1 MLYGELW
8 GQGEMLGTNW
18 MKEDNIQPHLLL
30 PEQQLLLNTEPC
42 ICVSASMSQQAE
54 LIPWE
59 LSG

>member
-1 MLYGELW
+1 MLHGELL

-18 MKEDNIQPHLLL
+18 MKEGNIQSHLLL
-30 PEQQLLLNTEPC
+30 PEQLLLNAEHC
-42 ICVSASMSQQAE
+42 IFPSASVSQQAE

>member
-1 MLYGELW
+1 
-8 GQGEMLGTNW
+8 MLGTNW